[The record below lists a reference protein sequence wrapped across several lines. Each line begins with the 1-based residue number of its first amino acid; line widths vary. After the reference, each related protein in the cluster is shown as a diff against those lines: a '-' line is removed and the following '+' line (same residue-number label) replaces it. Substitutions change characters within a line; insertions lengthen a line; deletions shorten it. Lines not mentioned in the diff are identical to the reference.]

1 MKIQP
6 KQKQNEFPL
15 FLNYEKE
22 IKAQKVAWRNAK
34 DFCDK
39 LVVPKKNQSQYFW
52 VEGNFIFGDF
62 FVQYIQSMNLEVEE
76 LHIISLSITKETIE
90 AFLALIGNGWVKKI
104 NLILSG
110 YFIRTEKIKHTHTIE
125 ILEKSISKNLIVSVL
140 NTHQK
145 ITLLKLTDGTK
156 ICMHGSANMKGS
168 QNWEQ
173 FCIENND
180 YLYNFNLEMI
190 KYSQNGIR

>member
-1 MKIQP
+1 MKIQ
-6 KQKQNEFPL
+6 QKEDTLTTSFVS
-15 FLNYEKE
+15 FEKE
-22 IKAQKVAWRNAK
+22 IKSQKVKWTNAK
-34 DFCDK
+34 KFCEG
-39 LVVPKKNQSQYFW
+39 LVFPKKNNSQYFW
-52 VEGNFIFGDF
+52 LEGNFIFGDF
-62 FVQYIQSMNLEVEE
+62 FVQYIQSMDLDVEE

-90 AFLALIGNGWVKKI
+90 ALKALVEKGWVKKI

-110 YFIRTEKIKHTHTIE
+110 YFIRTEKIKHTRTVE
-125 ILEKSISKNLIVSVL
+125 ILERSLSDSFVVSVL

-145 ITLLKLTDGTK
+145 ITLMKLVDGTK

-180 YLYNFNLEMI
+180 SLYDFNLEMI
-190 KYSQNGIR
+190 KNTQNG

>member
-1 MKIQP
+1 MKLKEKKTIEYPAFINIQ
-6 KQKQNEFPL
+6 
-15 FLNYEKE
+15 KE
-22 IKAQKVAWRNAK
+22 IKAQKIKWVNAAH
-34 DFCDK
+34 FCKK
-39 LVVPKKNQSQYFW
+39 LIKIPAKNNSQYFW
-52 VEGNFIFGDF
+52 IEGNFIFGDF
-62 FVQYIQSMNLEVEE
+62 FIQYIQSMNLDVDE
-76 LHIISLSITKETIE
+76 LHIISLSITHETIE
-90 AFLALIGNGWVKKI
+90 ALLALIENGWVKKI

-125 ILEKSISKNLIVSVL
+125 ILEKSVSDNFIVSVL

-145 ITLLKLTDGTK
+145 ITLMKLKDGTK

-180 YLYNFNLEMI
+180 YLYDFNLEMI
-190 KYSQNGIR
+190 KSVENG

>member
-1 MKIQP
+1 MQIKP
-6 KQKQNEFPL
+6 KKPEFPL

-22 IKAQKVAWRNAK
+22 INSRKVKWRNAK
-34 DFCDK
+34 DFCDN
-39 LVVPKKNQSQYFW
+39 LSFPEKNKSQYFW
-52 VEGNFIFGDF
+52 IEGNFIFGDF
-62 FVQYIQSMNLEVEE
+62 FVQYIQSMNLDVEE
-76 LHIISLSITKETIE
+76 LHIISLSITHETIE
-90 AFLALIGNGWVKKI
+90 ALIALIENGWVKKI

-125 ILEKSISKNLIVSVL
+125 ILEKNVSDNFVVSVL

-145 ITLLKLTDGTK
+145 ITLMRLKDGTK

-180 YLYNFNLEMI
+180 DLYDFNLEMI
-190 KYSQNGIR
+190 KYTQNGIR